1 METAVGDG
9 LAFTGTGIGHIAIWT
24 MYRIKK
30 AEEPKPLE
38 QSGMCILQDAQWCIL
53 RGAKQT
59 AVIAKGGNN
68 GESHNH
74 NDVGSFQY
82 LADGEAFLDDLGAG
96 EYTKD
101 YFSENVMRFSV
112 IEVKATIFRSLE
124 MLIKRQERNTVPT
137 DLN

>member
-1 METAVGDG
+1 MDDVQN
-9 LAFTGTGIGHIAIWT
+9 
-24 MYRIKK
+24 KK

-101 YFSENVMRFSV
+101 F
-112 IEVKATIFRSLE
+112 L
-124 MLIKRQERNTVPT
+124 
-137 DLN
+137 

>member
-1 METAVGDG
+1 MDDVQN
-9 LAFTGTGIGHIAIWT
+9 
-24 MYRIKK
+24 KK

-82 LADGEAFLDDLGAG
+82 LADGEAFLDDLGSRRIHKG
-96 EYTKD
+96 L
-101 YFSENVMRFSV
+101 FF
-112 IEVKATIFRSLE
+112 
-124 MLIKRQERNTVPT
+124 
-137 DLN
+137 

>member
-74 NDVGSFQY
+74 NDVGVFSIWQMEKLFWMIWAQ
-82 LADGEAFLDDLGAG
+82 ENTQRIIFLKTL
-96 EYTKD
+96 
-101 YFSENVMRFSV
+101 
-112 IEVKATIFRSLE
+112 
-124 MLIKRQERNTVPT
+124 
-137 DLN
+137 